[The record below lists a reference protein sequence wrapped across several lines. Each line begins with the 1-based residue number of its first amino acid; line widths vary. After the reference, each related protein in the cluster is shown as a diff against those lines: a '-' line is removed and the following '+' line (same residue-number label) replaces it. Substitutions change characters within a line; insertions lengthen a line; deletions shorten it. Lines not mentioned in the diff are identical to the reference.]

1 MANDRRLHPV
11 LTVAVATVLGVD
23 LANVRAYTGVPS
35 FAVSTAGGL
44 LLGVLAVLWLRLPR
58 GASMPASWIRWL
70 GTVPALLG
78 GASILLRGAIGAGP
92 LLVLGLAAAF
102 GVVGTLAATLARRP
116 LGVVAGAIVCGL
128 ALRAWELA
136 VIPINPGRADMV
148 PLVMLAA
155 DRTLSGLSPYV
166 VYHLPWAVPLTYL
179 PGTWLPY
186 APLFVAGIDPRWTN
200 PAAELLV
207 LGAIVFAGR
216 HRRDKTLRD
225 AALVLWA
232 AWFVSNPMF
241 NYDASTTAQP
251 QWAALAW
258 VAALAAE
265 RSRWTPA
272 AIGLAVAT
280 TLLVGPLLPVLFIAW
295 HRGPN
300 RPRARRP
307 HRGSATPLLLAI
319 ASATVVAAILV
330 APWALTAPRGF
341 FDGVVLWFNDLSRFP
356 REKWL
361 ESRTWATYPGMAG
374 VFWTLHL
381 ERWMKPIQIALVI
394 GLAAAFARRTA
405 AVGPREL
412 LAPQLVGV
420 LLAFLLFNPVIWG
433 YLWEAAVAVSLVALA
448 AARQAPNGTR

>member
-1 MANDRRLHPV
+1 
-11 LTVAVATVLGVD
+11 
-23 LANVRAYTGVPS
+23 
-35 FAVSTAGGL
+35 
-44 LLGVLAVLWLRLPR
+44 
-58 GASMPASWIRWL
+58 
-70 GTVPALLG
+70 
-78 GASILLRGAIGAGP
+78 
-92 LLVLGLAAAF
+92 
-102 GVVGTLAATLARRP
+102 
-116 LGVVAGAIVCGL
+116 
-128 ALRAWELA
+128 
-136 VIPINPGRADMV
+136 MV

-166 VYHLPWAVPLTYL
+166 VYHFPWAVPLTYL

-207 LGAIVFAGR
+207 LGAVVFAGR
-216 HRRDKTLRD
+216 NRRDKALRD
-225 AALVLWA
+225 AALALWA
-232 AWFVSNPMF
+232 TWFVSNPMF

-272 AIGLAVAT
+272 AIGAAMAT

-295 HRGPN
+295 HRAHN
-300 RPRARRP
+300 RPAAPRP
-307 HRGSATPLLLAI
+307 HRGSAKPLLHAIAI
-319 ASATVVAAILV
+319 ASVVAMILV
-330 APWALTAPRGF
+330 APWALTAPQWF

-361 ESRTWATYPGMAG
+361 ESRTWATYPGLAG

-381 ERWMKPIQIALVI
+381 ERWMKPIQVALVS
-394 GLAAAFARRTA
+394 GLSVLFARRTA
-405 AVGPREL
+405 AVGPRGL
-412 LAPQLVGV
+412 VAPQLVGV

-448 AARQAPNGTR
+448 AQREPQVG